1 MLLWFL
7 RVSPSA
13 AGLPGLQPPSL
24 YPSVGQEAA
33 LLGPWSCSVPLRL
46 HPAHLPH
53 AFSQLLPCPPPAR
66 CRLRGGAEPS
76 RAGACGG
83 SAEVGPRRAGVR
95 AAGRAGPAAP
105 GGFVLPPSL
114 RPSLRTILLLFP
126 QSFAVPDRGMAPGKP
141 GKSTGA
147 SEDPSVTLFREYLKI
162 DTVHPKP
169 DYDAAVRFLEHVG
182 TDLGL
187 ACQKVEVCQGHVV
200 LILTLQGTNPRLRSI
215 LLNSHTDVVPVFE
228 EHWTYPP
235 FEAVKDSEGNIYA
248 RGAQDMKCVSIQYL
262 EAIRRLKA
270 EGKCF
275 PRTIH
280 LTFVPDEEVGGH
292 KGMEMFVQRP
302 EFRALNVGFALD
314 EGLASPSDT
323 FSVFYGEKSPWW
335 IKVKCVG
342 SPGHGSRFISNT
354 AAEKMHKVIT
364 SFLAFRESEK
374 QRLKSDSSL
383 TLGDVTSLNMTML
396 EGGVSFNVVPSEMAA
411 GFDIRIPPTVDLKAF
426 EEQLASWCRGAGDG
440 VTYEFHQKCMDQHVT
455 STEDSDPWWKA
466 FSGVCRDMKLQ
477 LKLEIFP
484 AATDSRYI
492 RAAGH
497 PAIGFSPMNRTPVL
511 LHDHNEF
518 LNEQVFLRGIDIYA
532 RLLPALAS
540 VPPLPAEG

>member
-1 MLLWFL
+1 
-7 RVSPSA
+7 
-13 AGLPGLQPPSL
+13 
-24 YPSVGQEAA
+24 
-33 LLGPWSCSVPLRL
+33 
-46 HPAHLPH
+46 
-53 AFSQLLPCPPPAR
+53 
-66 CRLRGGAEPS
+66 
-76 RAGACGG
+76 
-83 SAEVGPRRAGVR
+83 
-95 AAGRAGPAAP
+95 
-105 GGFVLPPSL
+105 
-114 RPSLRTILLLFP
+114 
-126 QSFAVPDRGMAPGKP
+126 
-141 GKSTGA
+141 
-147 SEDPSVTLFREYLKI
+147 SEDPSVTLFREYLRI

-169 DYDAAVRFLEHVG
+169 DYDAAVRFLERVG

-187 ACQKVEVCQGHVV
+187 ACQKVEVCQGCVV
-200 LILTLQGTNPRLRSI
+200 LILTWQGTNPRLRSV

-235 FEAVKDSEGNIYA
+235 FEAVKDSQGNIYA

-275 PRTIH
+275 ARTIH
-280 LTFVPDEEVGGH
+280 LTFVPDEEMGGH

-314 EGLASPSDT
+314 EGSDPALSGCWALVPPRAFCSTPPSPPAAA
-323 FSVFYGEKSPWW
+323 G

-354 AAEKMHKVIT
+354 AAEKLGD
-364 SFLAFRESEK
+364 SPLRPP
-374 QRLKSDSSL
+374 RLKSDSSL
-383 TLGDVTSLNMTML
+383 TLGDVTSLNLTML

-411 GFDIRIPPTVDLKAF
+411 GFDVRIPPTVDLKAF
-426 EEQLASWCRGAGDG
+426 EEQVAAWCRGAGDG
-440 VTYEFHQKCMDQHVT
+440 VTYEFHQKYRDQHVT
-455 STEDSDPWWKA
+455 STEESDPWWKA

-492 RAAGH
+492 RAVRH

-518 LNEQVFLRGIDIYA
+518 LNEQVFLQGIDIYS

>member
-1 MLLWFL
+1 
-7 RVSPSA
+7 
-13 AGLPGLQPPSL
+13 
-24 YPSVGQEAA
+24 
-33 LLGPWSCSVPLRL
+33 
-46 HPAHLPH
+46 
-53 AFSQLLPCPPPAR
+53 
-66 CRLRGGAEPS
+66 
-76 RAGACGG
+76 
-83 SAEVGPRRAGVR
+83 
-95 AAGRAGPAAP
+95 
-105 GGFVLPPSL
+105 
-114 RPSLRTILLLFP
+114 
-126 QSFAVPDRGMAPGKP
+126 
-141 GKSTGA
+141 STGA
-147 SEDPSVTLFREYLKI
+147 SEDPSVTLFREYLRI

-169 DYDAAVRFLEHVG
+169 DY
-182 TDLGL
+182 LGL
-187 ACQKVEVCQGHVV
+187 ACQKVEVCQGRVV
-200 LILTLQGTNPRLRSI
+200 LILTWQGTNPRLRSV

-235 FEAVKDSEGNIYA
+235 FEAVKDSQGNIYA

-275 PRTIH
+275 ARTIH

-335 IKVKCVG
+335 IKVKCAG

-354 AAEKMHKVIT
+354 AAEKM
-364 SFLAFRESEK
+364 
-374 QRLKSDSSL
+374 
-383 TLGDVTSLNMTML
+383 
-396 EGGVSFNVVPSEMAA
+396 
-411 GFDIRIPPTVDLKAF
+411 AF
-426 EEQLASWCRGAGDG
+426 EEQVAAWCRGAGDG

-455 STEDSDPWWKA
+455 STEESDPWWKA

-497 PAIGFSPMNRTPVL
+497 PAIGFSPMNCTPVL

>member
-1 MLLWFL
+1 CLC
-7 RVSPSA
+7 
-13 AGLPGLQPPSL
+13 LQ
-24 YPSVGQEAA
+24 
-33 LLGPWSCSVPLRL
+33 
-46 HPAHLPH
+46 
-53 AFSQLLPCPPPAR
+53 
-66 CRLRGGAEPS
+66 
-76 RAGACGG
+76 
-83 SAEVGPRRAGVR
+83 
-95 AAGRAGPAAP
+95 
-105 GGFVLPPSL
+105 
-114 RPSLRTILLLFP
+114 
-126 QSFAVPDRGMAPGKP
+126 
-141 GKSTGA
+141 
-147 SEDPSVTLFREYLKI
+147 
-162 DTVHPKP
+162 
-169 DYDAAVRFLEHVG
+169 
-182 TDLGL
+182 
-187 ACQKVEVCQGHVV
+187 VCQGRVV
-200 LILTLQGTNPRLRSI
+200 LVLTWLGTNPRLRSI

-235 FEAVKDSEGNIYA
+235 FEAVKDSQGNIYA
-248 RGAQDMKCVSIQYL
+248 RGAQDMKCISIQYL

-270 EGKCF
+270 EGKSF
-275 PRTIH
+275 ARTIH

-354 AAEKMHKVIT
+354 AAEKMHKVIS

-374 QRLKSDSSL
+374 QRLKSDTRL
-383 TLGDVTSLNMTML
+383 TLGDVTSLNLTML

-426 EEQLASWCRGAGDG
+426 EKQVAGWCQAAGDG
-440 VTYEFHQKCMDQHVT
+440 VTYEFHQKCMDQHIT
-455 STEDSDPWWKA
+455 STEESDPWWKA

-484 AATDSRYI
+484 AATDSRYPS
-492 RAAGH
+492 RH

-518 LNEQVFLRGIDIYA
+518 LNEDVFLRGIDIYA
-532 RLLPALAS
+532 HLLPALAS
-540 VPPLPAEG
+540 VPPL

>member
-1 MLLWFL
+1 
-7 RVSPSA
+7 
-13 AGLPGLQPPSL
+13 
-24 YPSVGQEAA
+24 
-33 LLGPWSCSVPLRL
+33 
-46 HPAHLPH
+46 
-53 AFSQLLPCPPPAR
+53 
-66 CRLRGGAEPS
+66 
-76 RAGACGG
+76 
-83 SAEVGPRRAGVR
+83 
-95 AAGRAGPAAP
+95 
-105 GGFVLPPSL
+105 
-114 RPSLRTILLLFP
+114 
-126 QSFAVPDRGMAPGKP
+126 MAPGKP

-147 SEDPSVTLFREYLKI
+147 SEDPSVTLFREYLRI

-169 DYDAAVRFLEHVG
+169 DYDAAVQFLERVG

-187 ACQKVEVCQGHVV
+187 ACQKVEVCQGRVV
-200 LILTLQGTNPRLRSI
+200 LILTWQGTKPHLRSI

-235 FEAVKDSEGNIYA
+235 FEAVKDLQGNIYA

-275 PRTIH
+275 ARTIH

-323 FSVFYGEKSPWW
+323 YSVFYGEKSPWW
-335 IKVKCVG
+335 IKVKCMG

-354 AAEKMHKVIT
+354 AAEKMHKVIN

-383 TLGDVTSLNMTML
+383 TLGDVTSLNLTML

-411 GFDIRIPPTVDLKAF
+411 SFDIRIPPTVDLKAF
-426 EEQLASWCRGAGDG
+426 EEQVAAWCRGAGDG
-440 VTYEFHQKCMDQHVT
+440 VTYEFHQ
-455 STEDSDPWWKA
+455 
-466 FSGVCRDMKLQ
+466 
-477 LKLEIFP
+477 
-484 AATDSRYI
+484 
-492 RAAGH
+492 AGH

-532 RLLPALAS
+532 HLLAALAS

>member
-1 MLLWFL
+1 
-7 RVSPSA
+7 
-13 AGLPGLQPPSL
+13 
-24 YPSVGQEAA
+24 
-33 LLGPWSCSVPLRL
+33 
-46 HPAHLPH
+46 
-53 AFSQLLPCPPPAR
+53 
-66 CRLRGGAEPS
+66 
-76 RAGACGG
+76 
-83 SAEVGPRRAGVR
+83 
-95 AAGRAGPAAP
+95 
-105 GGFVLPPSL
+105 
-114 RPSLRTILLLFP
+114 
-126 QSFAVPDRGMAPGKP
+126 MAPGKP

-147 SEDPSVTLFREYLKI
+147 SEDPSVTLFREYLRI

-169 DYDAAVRFLEHVG
+169 DYDAAVQFLERVG

-187 ACQKVEVCQGHVV
+187 ACQKVEVCQGRVV
-200 LILTLQGTNPRLRSI
+200 LILTWQGTKPHLRSI

-235 FEAVKDSEGNIYA
+235 FEAVKDLQGNIYA

-275 PRTIH
+275 ARTIH

-323 FSVFYGEKSPWW
+323 YSVFYGEKSPWC
-335 IKVKCVG
+335 KDKSEV
-342 SPGHGSRFISNT
+342 HG
-354 AAEKMHKVIT
+354 
-364 SFLAFRESEK
+364 
-374 QRLKSDSSL
+374 LKSDSSL
-383 TLGDVTSLNMTML
+383 TLGDVTSLNLTML

-411 GFDIRIPPTVDLKAF
+411 SFDIRIPPTVDLKAF
-426 EEQLASWCRGAGDG
+426 EEQVAAWCRGAGDG

-455 STEDSDPWWKA
+455 STEESDPWWKA

-532 RLLPALAS
+532 HLLAALAS